1 MLEERLS
8 EVNALSNESQAR
20 LGETSEVLKGL
31 EDKLKTSEVNLK
43 FNILPLSMSLK
54 AIVYFKYSLT
64 CDIFCTPKIR
74 HCLHCL
80 QVLMLIYN

>member
-43 FNILPLSMSLK
+43 FILLPLSIK

-80 QVLMLIYN
+80 QVIYN